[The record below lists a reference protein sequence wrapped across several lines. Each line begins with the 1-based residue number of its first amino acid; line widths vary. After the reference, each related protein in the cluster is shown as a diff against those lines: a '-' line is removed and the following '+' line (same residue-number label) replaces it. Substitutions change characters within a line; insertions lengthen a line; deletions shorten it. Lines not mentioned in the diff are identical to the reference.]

1 MKKLQRKIM
10 INSIKNR
17 DPLHLLASRKIIII
31 SLAATA
37 LLGLI
42 LARID
47 TAMAGEGGPGVVYLQ
62 LAFTRA
68 NFEMVLASWGKKG
81 IELFLDT
88 LWIDF
93 LYPLAYATLFA
104 SAQAMLL
111 FRKRDHVDD
120 ITSWDR
126 FWLLVPVVAA
136 LFDYMENILHYLIL
150 SFHLFNGYWIQAAS
164 GFALCK
170 WTLLA
175 ITLMR
180 ILQLAFSRRK

>member
-1 MKKLQRKIM
+1 MKNNFMKC
-10 INSIKNR
+10 
-17 DPLHLLASRKIIII
+17 DPFYTLASRKTVFF

-37 LLGLI
+37 ILGLI

-47 TAMAGEGGPGVVYLQ
+47 TAMAGEGGSGVVYLQ
-62 LAFTRA
+62 FAFTRS

-81 IELFLDT
+81 IDLFLKT

-93 LYPLAYATLFA
+93 LYPLAYALLFA
-104 SAQAMLL
+104 SAQALLL
-111 FRKRDHVDD
+111 FRKRGKDYSPA
-120 ITSWDR
+120 SWDY
-126 FWLLVPVVAA
+126 FWLLVPAVAA
-136 LFDYMENILHYLIL
+136 LFDYLENIFHYLIL
-150 SFHLFNGYWIQAAS
+150 TFHLFSGYWIQIAS

-180 ILQLAFSRRK
+180 ILQIAFTRRK